1 MLLFLIPVISA
12 FIGWIT
18 NWIAIKMLFHP
29 KQPRRFLGITIQGIF
44 PKRQKHIAQKLG
56 SIVANDLLQVHEITA
71 NITQEENLKSL
82 TPFIETHIDG
92 FLKTKLKEKLPI
104 VSMFVGD
111 NMLQKIKEGLMEEIE
126 VLLPQ
131 LITQYADQ
139 LEEKLDIQSMV
150 AEKITNF
157 SSDKLETML
166 VSILQKEFRFIELI
180 GAVLGF
186 MIGLIQV
193 LLTMF
198 AA

>member
-56 SIVANDLLQVHEITA
+56 SIVANDLLQVHEITV

>member
-186 MIGLIQV
+186 MIGLLQV

>member
-92 FLKTKLKEKLPI
+92 FLKTKLKR
-104 VSMFVGD
+104 
-111 NMLQKIKEGLMEEIE
+111 EITHCLH
-126 VLLPQ
+126 VC
-131 LITQYADQ
+131 
-139 LEEKLDIQSMV
+139 
-150 AEKITNF
+150 
-157 SSDKLETML
+157 
-166 VSILQKEFRFIELI
+166 R
-180 GAVLGF
+180 G
-186 MIGLIQV
+186 
-193 LLTMF
+193 
-198 AA
+198 

>member
-1 MLLFLIPVISA
+1 MLLFLIPVVSA

>member
-71 NITQEENLKSL
+71 NIAQEENLKSL

>member
-1 MLLFLIPVISA
+1 MLLFLIPVVSA

-186 MIGLIQV
+186 MIGLLQV

>member
-131 LITQYADQ
+131 LIIQYADQ

-186 MIGLIQV
+186 MIGLLQV